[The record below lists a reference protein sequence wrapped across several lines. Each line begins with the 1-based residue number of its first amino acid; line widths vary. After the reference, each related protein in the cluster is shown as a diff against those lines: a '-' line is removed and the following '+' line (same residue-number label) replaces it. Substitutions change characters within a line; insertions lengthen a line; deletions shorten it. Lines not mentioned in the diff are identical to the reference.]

1 MGPPLCGHSFE
12 RDHKVRGPFSVVL
25 HGENATYAT
34 VLSNVVQLKANI
46 TCAALLFSR
55 VNVRSEARLGLAEAF
70 FFIWGIVCMFRRPT
84 QCEEA
89 DPPDRVLLNKTLH
102 PERE

>member
-25 HGENATYAT
+25 RHGENVTYAT

-55 VNVRSEARLGLAEAF
+55 ANVRSEARLGLAEAF
-70 FFIWGIVCMFRRPT
+70 FFI
-84 QCEEA
+84 
-89 DPPDRVLLNKTLH
+89 
-102 PERE
+102 